1 MRVRVKARASN
12 TAGGVTFDELG
23 FGRTARHIMEGTVY
37 VPTSTFTES
46 TAGNPGNA

>member
-12 TAGGVTFDELG
+12 AVGGVEFEELG

-37 VPTSTFTES
+37 VPTATF
-46 TAGNPGNA
+46 A